1 MKKTLIYFITILVT
15 ILLINM
21 NTIESSASITK
32 NTPYVSTKEGNFY
45 IGDDLFRFVGTNNYY
60 LHYKDEVMIK
70 SVLDDAK
77 EAGFNVIRM
86 WGFFDGDG
94 LSITENKAYMQPSQ
108 GDFSRPSW
116 AENDF
121 VSAWDRMDFAVSEA
135 AKRGI
140 RLIIVLSNYW
150 DDFGGISE
158 YVGWYN
164 EKYGYTP
171 NHPNYAH
178 KKDFYTNEEIKGY
191 YKTYVDYFMSRTNQ
205 FNGRKY
211 VEDPTIFAWELMNE
225 PRNPFIDGGNITDV
239 TLWADEMSTYI
250 KEVHDSNHLIALG
263 DEGSFY
269 NRTSWDYMQL
279 AQHIYDGSEGVD
291 FEAVLRLDHI
301 DFGTYH
307 LYPESWGIDHSHM
320 EWGTKYIID
329 HINVG
334 KEIGKP
340 VILEEFGISAN
351 LGRNRELIYSEW
363 LEAVYQEGGAGVL
376 FWMYAG
382 LDTSDNATDGGYYPD
397 YDGFRLA
404 EIPGKY
410 LELQVLKNYA
420 SLFSGNLVEF
430 EDKIFVTSPYTTTR
444 FIEIESDLLED
455 QMFPIKLHVRTSSK
469 INKVNMYLDGDFY
482 ATLNFNTETNSY
494 EYMFNMRHIYR
505 GSNVDL
511 DFVAYT
517 NHGEIESET
526 IEMKRMLK
534 FDYFENET
542 FTFDQQYGGNDL
554 QFSYYGAYNAVF
566 RNVSW
571 TNLNGGMIN
580 VDANYDRDAF
590 WSEVKLEVVNLSKE
604 ILLSNYAISYDIY
617 FEKAKLIEGI
627 LNPTHE
633 AYDTAPGFRHYAA
646 IDPGWAKIGLN
657 ENNIK
662 YFELE
667 EVTIDDI
674 VYLKQNIYIRYNT
687 NPNQSMLVINAVT
700 NHLLYNGN
708 FYIDN
713 LTFYDRT
720 LSQSALSDDDYIDW
734 RYEKELAELELARRR
749 TQTIII
755 ISSSLTGVALT
766 GGAIYFVKFRKRKL
780 IA

>member
-1 MKKTLIYFITILVT
+1 MKKLFVFLITTSLFYFIGIAHTFDS
-15 ILLINM
+15 N
-21 NTIESSASITK
+21 ASITR
-32 NTPYVSTKEGNFY
+32 NTPFVSTKEGNFY
-45 IGDDLFRFVGTNNYY
+45 VGDDLFRFVGTNNYY
-60 LHYKDEVMIK
+60 LHYKDEIMIK

-77 EAGFNVIRM
+77 DAGFNVIRM

-94 LSITENKAYMQPSQ
+94 LSIRENKAYMQPSQ
-108 GDFSRPSW
+108 GNFGRPTW

-140 RLIIVLSNYW
+140 RLIIVFSNYW
-150 DDFGGISE
+150 DDFGGINE
-158 YVGWYN
+158 YVTWYN
-164 EKYGYTP
+164 EKYGYLP
-171 NHPNYAH
+171 SDSNYAH

-191 YKTYVDYFMSRTNQ
+191 YKTYIDYFLSRTNQ

-239 TLWADEMSTYI
+239 TSWTDEMSKYI
-250 KEVHDSNHLIALG
+250 KEKHDPNHLIALG

-269 NRTSWDYMQL
+269 NRTSWDYMKL

-291 FEAVLRLDHI
+291 FEAILKLEHI

-307 LYPESWGIDHSHM
+307 LYPESWGINHSHM
-320 EWGTKYIID
+320 EWGKKYIID

-351 LGRNRELIYSEW
+351 LGRNREHIYSEW
-363 LEAVYQEGGAGVL
+363 IDAVYQEGGAGVL
-376 FWMYAG
+376 FWMYAS
-382 LDTSDNATDGGYYPD
+382 LDTSDNGIDGGYYPD

-404 EIPGKY
+404 EISGKY
-410 LELQVLKNYA
+410 PELDVLKNYA
-420 SLFSGNLVEF
+420 RLFSGIQVEF
-430 EDKIFVTSPYTTTR
+430 QDKIFVTTPYTTTK

-455 QMFPIKLHVRTSSK
+455 QMLPIKVYVRTSKK
-469 INKVNMYLDGDFY
+469 IDRVNMYLDGDYF
-482 ATLNFNTETNSY
+482 ATLNFNSQTNSF
-494 EYMFNMRHIYR
+494 EYMFNMRYMFR

-511 DFVAYT
+511 DFIAYT
-517 NHGEIESET
+517 NQGEISSET

-534 FDYFENET
+534 FDYFENISYS
-542 FTFDQQYGGNDL
+542 FDKQYGGNDL
-554 QFSYYGAYNAVF
+554 QFSYYGAYNAIF
-566 RNVSW
+566 KNVSW
-571 TNLNGGMIN
+571 TNLNGGMISVN
-580 VDANYDRDAF
+580 ANFDRDAF
-590 WSEVKLEVVNLSKE
+590 WSEVKLEVINLNKE
-604 ILLSNYAISYDIY
+604 VILSNYAISYDIY
-617 FEKAKLIEGI
+617 FEKDKLVEGV

-646 IDPGWAKIGLN
+646 IDPGWAKIALN

-667 EVTIDDI
+667 EVTMNNI
-674 VYLKQNIYIRYNT
+674 VFLKQHVYIRYNS
-687 NPNQSMLVINAVT
+687 NPNQSILVINAVN

-713 LTFYDRT
+713 LVFYDRT
-720 LSQSALSDDDYIDW
+720 LSQSALSEDDYIDW
-734 RYEKELAELELARRR
+734 RYERELEELEKNRR
-749 TQTIII
+749 TTQTLIASLVILGV
-755 ISSSLTGVALT
+755 ISV
-766 GGAIYFVKFRKRKL
+766 GAIYVLKTKKRKTMVS
-780 IA
+780 